1 MNDARGMPIPELK
14 TRQAK
19 NRKLKELKTRAQKA
33 LYFAEQYGL
42 EITSLGL
49 KSLQGE
55 TNYKLGF
62 TSTASSSDTP
72 LAATTTETHSIPSSS
87 NTSTPTTESS
97 TTPSSVS
104 ASPTTPPC
112 AASQSPESP
121 SSCTMQ
127 GNSTTSK
134 YSCLTEEEEQS
145 GYIWSER

>member
-1 MNDARGMPIPELK
+1 MPGECPYLSLK
-14 TRQAK
+14 LGKPKIESRRSLRHVPRRPC
-19 NRKLKELKTRAQKA
+19 N
-33 LYFAEQYGL
+33 FAEQYGL

-134 YSCLTEEEEQS
+134 YSCLSEEEEQS